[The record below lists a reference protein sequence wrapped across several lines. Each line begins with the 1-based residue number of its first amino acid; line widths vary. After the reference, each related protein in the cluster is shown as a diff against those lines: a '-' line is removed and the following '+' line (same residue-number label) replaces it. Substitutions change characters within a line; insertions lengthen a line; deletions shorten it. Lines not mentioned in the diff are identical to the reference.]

1 MIENKTMRMVRNFEA
16 ALIPKDMMCNQDC
29 WSKYETFQR
38 SQIGPK
44 GPLQS
49 ECMLLQQKAVVHV
62 AAATK
67 THGSAVHS
75 TLSTFS
81 ITMTDS
87 IELSELGGSLMKR
100 RSHATPESSQEFL
113 NLEYEGDPSS
123 SSPSSLNEDQP
134 FQWKRPQLWK
144 NKLSHFF
151 VRMWQGP
158 EVPMD
163 FPPRPIESLRW
174 LEEIPSKFRKR
185 TTFSTRSTML
195 AIYLAIWLFLWV
207 RTVFPYISQVPM
219 VAGSDAQVI
228 SLTCDQADSFWK
240 GKNSACGLNAE
251 SCPSVDTKKDVFIRC
266 PALCDRGSWL
276 YSLRAVGDQ
285 VVKYRGYFVGGGR
298 VKNSGDTLSIPYRA
312 DSFPCGAAVHS
323 GVISPI
329 FGGCA
334 RLSYSSGSQD
344 SFKATQGYYGV
355 SDSINFDS
363 VFPYSY
369 FFKDLST
376 SVSHCYD
383 PRFPLLLLN
392 ILMGIP
398 VVFLASG
405 VTFFW
410 VISIVGF
417 WTISLATDPPVLV
430 DPYESETLYQ
440 LISVCL
446 ERFLPTCFILYFLWS
461 VSVKRTFESVDSY
474 MKLGTY
480 DPEVQA
486 AQTESANNFSVVTRL
501 LLWYPLFWLGVL
513 NNVTFDRL
521 PVDRLTW
528 HDLQVQPGALM
539 TVMIVSLIL
548 IFCVVAQAYY
558 VWLLG
563 RFWKLLLVYGLI
575 FGFLFLIANIPGLT
589 LRIHHYIF
597 GLVFIPGCGTRGRT
611 AYAFQGILLG
621 LFLSGVA
628 RWGYASI
635 AETNISLL
643 RGEPVGNL
651 TPPEFFNID
660 SGTIY
665 WREPDMSDASKV
677 LLDELSDYT
686 EVSILINDIEKFK
699 GKNVGSLDF
708 KQLFTDDKDF
718 KHMLDSPENGAH
730 EDTKVYLRIAKY
742 SPQKKKYGDYSS
754 ASVLRLPSFNLTIG
768 DLGLT

>member
-1 MIENKTMRMVRNFEA
+1 MA
-16 ALIPKDMMCNQDC
+16 DP
-29 WSKYETFQR
+29 
-38 SQIGPK
+38 
-44 GPLQS
+44 
-49 ECMLLQQKAVVHV
+49 
-62 AAATK
+62 
-67 THGSAVHS
+67 
-75 TLSTFS
+75 
-81 ITMTDS
+81 

-100 RSHATPESSQEFL
+100 RSRTTPGSSQEFL
-113 NLEYEGDPSS
+113 ASDLETNGSS
-123 SSPSSLNEDQP
+123 SFPGSLDRAQP
-134 FQWKRPQLWK
+134 IQWMKPQLWK
-144 NKLSHFF
+144 SKLGRFF
-151 VRMWQGP
+151 TRMWEGP
-158 EVPMD
+158 EIPSD
-163 FPPRPIESLRW
+163 IPPRPIERLRW
-174 LEEIPSKFRKR
+174 LEEIPSKFRQR
-185 TTFSTRSTML
+185 ASFTTRISIL
-195 AIYLAIWLFLWV
+195 GVYLLIWIFLWV
-207 RTVFPYISQVPM
+207 RTVFPYISQIPV
-219 VAGSDAQVI
+219 VTDSDAQVI

-240 GKNSACGLNAE
+240 GKNAACGLNAE
-251 SCPSVDTKKDVFIRC
+251 NCPSVDTTQDVFIRC

-276 YSLRAVGDQ
+276 YSLRAVGDK
-285 VVKYRGYFVGGGR
+285 VVKYRGYFVGGGED
-298 VKNSGDTLSIPYRA
+298 KNSDGALSLPYRA

-323 GVISPI
+323 GVISPV

-334 RLSYSSGSQD
+334 RLSYSSGTQD
-344 SFKATQGYYGV
+344 RFMATKGHYGV
-355 SDSINFDS
+355 SDSITFDS
-363 VFPYSY
+363 LFPYSY
-369 FFKDLST
+369 FFKSI
-376 SVSHCYD
+376 SAKVSHCYD
-383 PRFPLLLLN
+383 PRVPLLLLN
-392 ILMGIP
+392 VLMGIP
-398 VVFLASG
+398 IVFLASG

-461 VSVKRTFESVDSY
+461 VSVKRTFGDLSSY
-474 MKLGTY
+474 
-480 DPEVQA
+480 
-486 AQTESANNFSVVTRL
+486 TRL
-501 LLWYPLFWLGVL
+501 GISDAEGQTVSNEGADNYSSLTRLILWYPLFWLGIL

-528 HDLQVQPGALM
+528 HDLQVQPGALL

-563 RFWKLLLVYGLI
+563 RFWKLLLVYGMI
-575 FGFLFLIANIPGLT
+575 FGFLFLLGNIPGLT

-651 TPPEFFNID
+651 KPPVFASINAD
-660 SGTIY
+660 TVY
-665 WREPDMSDASKV
+665 WREPDMSKSSKL
-677 LLDELSDYT
+677 LLDELTDYSY
-686 EVSILINDIEKFK
+686 VSVLINDIEKFK
-699 GKNVGSLDF
+699 GQNIGNLNIT
-708 KQLFTDDKDF
+708 QLLMDDKDF
-718 KHMLDSPENGAH
+718 KRLLDTPESGAGT
-730 EDTKVYLRIAKY
+730 ETTLYLRIAKY

-754 ASVLRLPSFNLTIG
+754 ASRLQLPSFNLTIG